1 MKMLLNAFRRRG
13 FTLVEL
19 LVVIAIIGILVS
31 IILPQINN
39 GLFRARLTAAAA
51 NGRSIV
57 QTIIMRDTEGM
68 ISSVNSWPKYSATF
82 DAANFR
88 FDTSS
93 RFFDYMI
100 TSEWMTVGYNFFTAS
115 GVKPAG
121 NQTEFLTGNHTA
133 WCFVGDINEAYA
145 ETAPAMF
152 TRNLGA
158 NSSYPFS
165 IMNAT
170 LSNTSRPNN
179 KKGIVDQLE
188 PSANPFGD
196 RGVIVV
202 TKGLSC
208 PPIMRDDLKLSTF
221 TNEYFRRTDINGVMY
236 TNTVLRPGT
245 GL

>member
-1 MKMLLNAFRRRG
+1 MKMLLKAFRRRG

-68 ISSVNSWPKYSATF
+68 ISAVNSWPKYGATF
-82 DAANFR
+82 DAPNFR

-115 GVKPAG
+115 GIKSATDR
-121 NQTEFLTGNHTA
+121 NDFLTNGKNA
-133 WCFVGDINEAYA
+133 WCIVGDINESYS

-152 TRNLGA
+152 TRNLGGDSA
-158 NSSYPFS
+158 KPFA

-170 LSNTSRPNN
+170 LSADA
-179 KKGIVDQLE
+179 KGFVDQLAE
-188 PSANPFGD
+188 NANPFGK
-196 RGVIVV
+196 RGMVVV

-208 PPIMRDDLKLSTF
+208 PPIMRDDLKLLTF
-221 TNEYFRRTDINGVMY
+221 TNEYFKRVDINGNMY